1 MTKGKP
7 TAIIA
12 KTFKGKGFPNIED
25 LENWHGKP
33 LGDKA
38 DATIKHLTSLLK
50 NAGPLQL
57 HPQKPLVEDAPVV
70 NITNI
75 KLSSPP
81 DYKLGQTVATRESYG
96 VALAKLA
103 KANKH
108 VIALDGDTKNSTFSD
123 KIKTVKIN
131 SFVFWVLIIFKG

>member
-1 MTKGKP
+1 VTKGKP

-12 KTFKGKGFPNIED
+12 KTFKGKNFPNIED

-38 DATIKHLTSLLK
+38 DSTIQHLTALIK
-50 NAGPLQL
+50 NGGPLQL
-57 HPQKPLVEDAPVV
+57 HPQKPLVEDAPVI
-70 NITNI
+70 NIKNI

-81 DYKLGQTVATRESYG
+81 NYKLGQTVATRESYG

-103 KANKH
+103 EANKH
-108 VIALDGDTKNSTFSD
+108 VIALDGDTKNSTYSD
-123 KIKTVKIN
+123 KIKTVNRKL
-131 SFVFWVLIIFKG
+131 FPL

>member
-1 MTKGKP
+1 VTKGKP

-12 KTFKGKGFPNIED
+12 KTFKGKNFPNIED

-38 DATIKHLTSLLK
+38 DSTIKHLTGLLK

-57 HPQKPLVEDAPVV
+57 HPQKPLVEDAPAV
-70 NITNI
+70 NVQNV

-81 DYKLGQTVATRESYG
+81 NYKLGQTVATRESYG

-103 KANKH
+103 EGNKH

-123 KIKTVKIN
+123 KIKK
-131 SFVFWVLIIFKG
+131 VFKLKADNKS